1 MITRLSGFLR
11 KVATLPLDRPCP
23 GASFA
28 ACTVVSALKRSF
40 DQVRRSELERRLS
53 RESLSPE
60 EAERLERFSQA
71 LVERLLKDPGL
82 RLPRLAAAGADP
94 GELTEALAIL
104 GLADGPA
111 PGHPTG
117 PLGVER
123 SA

>member
-11 KVATLPLDRPCP
+11 KVSSLPLDRPCP
-23 GASFA
+23 GASLA

-40 DQVRRSELERRLS
+40 EKVRRSELERRLS
-53 RESLSPE
+53 RESVSPE
-60 EAERLERFSQA
+60 EAERMERFSQA
-71 LVERLLKDPGL
+71 LVERLLQDPGR

-94 GELTEALAIL
+94 SELSEALALL
-104 GLADGPA
+104 GLADG
-111 PGHPTG
+111 G